1 MIDKGLV
8 EIGEGLVEIE
18 EETEDKLVNKG
29 LLDI

>member
-1 MIDKGLV
+1 VIDKGLV

-18 EETEDKLVNKG
+18 EETGDKLVNKG

>member
-18 EETEDKLVNKG
+18 EETGDKLVNKG